1 VTVEGCDPTTGQKPV
16 EITVYRDCSEGRL
29 EPRSLEGSPRLAAIV
44 TEQLE
49 IRVSCEQC
57 WRPANPTRRPLLL
70 VYATSHK
77 RGAMGDRDVRS
88 QRQKLTHEEHDDI
101 GSANLD
107 PGRRP
112 GEFERDRSEQ
122 ERIRGFIRELYE
134 ELLSLAVAARSILHW
149 PLPSANQIALENPIK
164 RRNPNYRRRTT
175 SEEEAQTGLDK
186 TLADSIASSDPPST
200 IPDPAEPGVQPKAPD
215 ARQLRPNGKK
225 DVQ

>member
-1 VTVEGCDPTTGQKPV
+1 MLVVNNVG
-16 EITVYRDCSEGRL
+16 
-29 EPRSLEGSPRLAAIV
+29 
-44 TEQLE
+44 
-49 IRVSCEQC
+49 
-57 WRPANPTRRPLLL
+57 RPANPTGRPLLL

-77 RGAMGDRDVRS
+77 RGAMENRDVRS
-88 QRQKLTHEEHDDI
+88 QLQKLTHQEPDDI

-112 GEFERDRSEQ
+112 GESERERSEH

-149 PLPSANQIALENPIK
+149 PLPPANEIALENPTK

-175 SEEEAQTGLDK
+175 SEEEARETGLDK

-200 IPDPAEPGVQPKAPD
+200 IPDPAEPGVQRKAPG
-215 ARQLRPNGKK
+215 ASLLRPNRKK
-225 DVQ
+225 DIQ

>member
-1 VTVEGCDPTTGQKPV
+1 
-16 EITVYRDCSEGRL
+16 
-29 EPRSLEGSPRLAAIV
+29 V

-57 WRPANPTRRPLLL
+57 WCPANPTGRPLLL

-77 RGAMGDRDVRS
+77 RGAMEDRDVRS
-88 QRQKLTHEEHDDI
+88 QLQKLTHEEPDDI

-112 GEFERDRSEQ
+112 GESERERSEQ
-122 ERIRGFIRELYE
+122 ERIRGFIGELYE

-149 PLPSANQIALENPIK
+149 TLPPANEIALENPIK
-164 RRNPNYRRRTT
+164 RRDPNYRRRTT
-175 SEEEAQTGLDK
+175 LEEEARETGLDK

-200 IPDPAEPGVQPKAPD
+200 IPGPAEPGVQRKPPD
-215 ARQLRPNGKK
+215 ASQLRPNRKK
-225 DVQ
+225 DIQ